1 MIRLFKLCLGLAGF
15 VAFCWFGA
23 TVKLGSRTLFAHLRA
38 IADTKESQELVD
50 GTKHAAEPLVDGVRR
65 RITGHPA
72 PSEATAQGPRGAS
85 ADGGAGPGAG
95 GAGATS
101 SDPEEKLTAADR
113 QRLRRL
119 LGSAERTHA
128 SR

>member
-23 TVKLGSRTLFAHLRA
+23 TVKLGSRSLFAHLRA

-65 RITGHPA
+65 RITGHAA

-85 ADGGAGPGAG
+85 PDGGASGGTTAG
-95 GAGATS
+95 
-101 SDPEEKLTAADR
+101 DPEEKLTAADR

-119 LGSAERTHA
+119 IGSADRTHA

>member
-38 IADTKESQELVD
+38 IADTKESQDLVD
-50 GTKHAAEPLVDGVRR
+50 GTKHAAEPLVDDVRR

-72 PSEATAQGPRGAS
+72 PASEATAQAARGAS
-85 ADGGAGPGAG
+85 PDGGAG
-95 GAGATS
+95 AGAS
-101 SDPEEKLTAADR
+101 EPEDKLTAADR